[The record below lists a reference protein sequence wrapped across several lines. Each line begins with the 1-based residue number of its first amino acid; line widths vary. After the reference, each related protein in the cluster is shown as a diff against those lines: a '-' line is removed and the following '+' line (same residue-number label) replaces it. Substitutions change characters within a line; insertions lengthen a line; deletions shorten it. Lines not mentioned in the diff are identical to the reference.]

1 MESTQRVCAAPECK
15 RKPRPGW
22 AFCEAH
28 LEPWL
33 DRVMRVNRWQHED
46 VPDYLKPIDEL
57 EQRVLDGNR

>member
-1 MESTQRVCAAPECK
+1 MENTQRVCAAPECK

-46 VPDYLKPIDEL
+46 KPIDEL
-57 EQRVLDGNR
+57 ELRLLHGDR